1 MVIKK
6 KLKIVKN
13 QEEVDKFNME
23 KKKKQFEENE
33 KIYNELLSLINS
45 NMEFL
50 EQKPRPTA
58 DTFDKTLTT
67 RIVQARG
74 EIKLDNKAKN
84 SFIKIINDNIKRGKA
99 ILEKKKKAEI
109 KEEEKKKKEEEKK
122 KKKLVV
128 NLRNPEQIKVKKVK
142 GRKTEIYTTEQRKID
157 RQKTGFDRG
166 IPGMPFSRDIGKI
179 EPINIEE
186 ERKLDSIRY
195 NEMIR
200 KNREENQKKVKQL
213 LKELRDFFTIDKGIY
228 SKSNTIP
235 FSTYLQD
242 HKDTILRL
250 GGKIPPT
257 LLARINKKLR
267 IK

>member
-13 QEEVDKFNME
+13 QEEVDKFNEE
-23 KKKKQFEENE
+23 KKKKKFEANE

-50 EQKPRPTA
+50 DQKPRPTA

-74 EIKLDNKAKN
+74 SNRLDNKAKN

-99 ILEKKKKAEI
+99 ILEKKNKAEE
-109 KEEEKKKKEEEKK
+109 KEEEKKEKK
-122 KKKLVV
+122 KKNLVV
-128 NLRNPEQIKVKKVK
+128 NMSNPQQIKVKKVR
-142 GRKTEIYTTEQRKID
+142 GRKTAIYTDEQK
-157 RQKTGFDRG
+157 QKDIQKLGYARG
-166 IPGMPFSRDIGKI
+166 IPGMPFTKDISKI
-179 EPINIEE
+179 EPINAKDEEKIEA
-186 ERKLDSIRY
+186 IRY
-195 NEMIR
+195 NEMLR
-200 KNREENQKKVKQL
+200 KNRENNQQKVKQQ

-228 SKSNTIP
+228 SKSKTIP

-242 HKDTILRL
+242 YKDSILRL

-257 LLARINKKLR
+257 LLERINKKL
-267 IK
+267 KKK

>member
-23 KKKKQFEENE
+23 KKKKKFEENE

-50 EQKPRPTA
+50 QQKPRPTA

-74 EIKLDNKAKN
+74 SVKLDNKAKN

-99 ILEKKKKAEI
+99 ILEKKNKAEI

-128 NLRNPEQIKVKKVK
+128 NMSNPQQIKVKKVK
-142 GRKTEIYTTEQRKID
+142 GTKRAIYTDEQREKDI
-157 RQKTGFDRG
+157 KKLGYARG
-166 IPGMPFSRDIGKI
+166 IVGMPFSRVISKI
-179 EPINIEE
+179 EPKNIKEE
-186 ERKLDSIRY
+186 DKIDSIRY
-195 NEMIR
+195 NEIIR

-228 SKSNTIP
+228 SKSKIILSSSN
-235 FSTYLQD
+235 LQD
-242 HKDTILRL
+242 YKDSISRL
-250 GGKIPPT
+250 GGVIPPT
-257 LLARINKKLR
+257 LLARINKKL
-267 IK
+267 K